1 MNVEVQLLCSQ
12 VTVSVEH
19 LLRRV
24 EALAQVCAHD
34 VEAPND
40 ATSITR
46 SEHTLRSLNAP
57 DRLYGNQKATK

>member
-24 EALAQVCAHD
+24 EALAQVRAHD

-40 ATSITR
+40 TFA
-46 SEHTLRSLNAP
+46 HP
-57 DRLYGNQKATK
+57 

>member
-19 LLRRV
+19 LLRHV
-24 EALAQVCAHD
+24 EALAQVRAHD

-40 ATSITR
+40 AFA
-46 SEHTLRSLNAP
+46 HP
-57 DRLYGNQKATK
+57 